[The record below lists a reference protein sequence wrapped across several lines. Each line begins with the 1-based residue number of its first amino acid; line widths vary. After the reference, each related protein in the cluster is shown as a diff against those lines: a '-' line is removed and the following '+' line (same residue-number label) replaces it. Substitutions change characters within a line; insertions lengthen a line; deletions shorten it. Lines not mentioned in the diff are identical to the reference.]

1 LGPVV
6 LPAQRLRRAVAGID
20 YWPATTHAPGA
31 GRYVRELVRAMA
43 RLEDRPELRLLDVG
57 PGPRALEAH
66 ALGLDGAR
74 GVRRVSLAMPRRA
87 LAALWGVGLGA
98 ERLLGGCDLFQRV
111 FPLDPRAGRA
121 RQVLAVLELPPEG
134 SPEESP
140 WRRALERA
148 DALVLSELA
157 AREVRRRFGLAPER
171 VHLASPGCEH
181 WARELGPPLARA
193 DPPRILA
200 LGRTD
205 ARRRHAELL
214 GAFERL
220 RRRGSEA
227 RLVFAGGRGDAAAE
241 LDAAIAASPFASEVR
256 WIERPREAELPA
268 LVARSSVLTHLSEGE
283 LSAVTP
289 LEGFS
294 LGLAVVASPLP
305 AFVEALGEH
314 SIWVGTPGG
323 APDVEELALALE
335 RALDTAAD
343 PAAEAA
349 RRARASAFTWE
360 RSARLTLEAWERI
373 LART

>member
-1 LGPVV
+1 LA
-6 LPAQRLRRAVAGID
+6 PASSSGRSGYVAGID

-31 GRYVRELVRAMA
+31 GRYVRELVRAMV
-43 RLEDRPELRLLDVG
+43 RLEERPELRLLDVG
-57 PGPRALEAH
+57 PGARVLGPE
-66 ALGLDGAR
+66 ALGLAGAR
-74 GVRRVSLAMPRRA
+74 GVRRLKLALPRRA
-87 LAALWGVGLGA
+87 LAAVSKVGLGA

-111 FPLDPRAGRA
+111 FPLDPPAGRA

-134 SPEESP
+134 SPEEEP
-140 WRRALERA
+140 WRRALECA
-148 DALVLSELA
+148 DALVLSEFA
-157 AREVRRRFGLAPER
+157 GREVRRRFGLELER

-181 WARELGPPLARA
+181 WARDLGSPAARA
-193 DPPRILA
+193 DPPRILV

-205 ARRRHAELL
+205 ARRRHPELL
-214 GAFERL
+214 GAFEEL
-220 RRRGSEA
+220 RRRGAEA

-241 LDAAIAASPFASEVR
+241 LDLAIAASPFARDVR

-268 LVARSSVLTHLSEGE
+268 LVARSAVLAHLSEGE

-305 AFVEALGEH
+305 ALIEALGEH
-314 SIWVGTPGG
+314 AIWAGTPGG

-349 RRARASAFTWE
+349 RRARASAFIWE

-373 LART
+373 LARA

>member
-1 LGPVV
+1 MA
-6 LPAQRLRRAVAGID
+6 PASSSGRPGYVAGID
-20 YWPATTHAPGA
+20 FWPATTHAPGA
-31 GRYVRELVRAMA
+31 GRYVRELVRAMV
-43 RLEDRPELRLLDVG
+43 RLEERPELRLLDVG
-57 PGPRALEAH
+57 PGARVLGPG

-74 GVRRVSLAMPRRA
+74 GVRRLELALPRRA
-87 LAALWGVGLGA
+87 LAALSKVGLGA

-111 FPLDPRAGRA
+111 FPLDPPAGRA

-134 SPEESP
+134 SRQETP

-157 AREVRRRFGLAPER
+157 AREVRRRFGLEPDR

-181 WARELGPPLARA
+181 WARDLGPAVPRA
-193 DPPRILA
+193 DPPQILA

-220 RRRGSEA
+220 RRQGTHA
-227 RLVFAGGRGDAAAE
+227 RLVFAGGRGDAAAG
-241 LDAAIAASPFASEVR
+241 LDVAIATSPFARDVR
-256 WIERPREAELPA
+256 RIERPREAELPA
-268 LVARSSVLTHLSEGE
+268 LVARSAVLAHLSEGE

-289 LEGFS
+289 LEGLS

-314 SIWVGTPGG
+314 AIWAGKPGDT
-323 APDVEELALALE
+323 PDVEDLALALE
-335 RALDTAAD
+335 RALASASD
-343 PAAEAA
+343 PAAQAA
-349 RRARASAFTWE
+349 RRAHASAFTWE
-360 RSARLTLEAWERI
+360 RSARLTLEAWGRI
-373 LART
+373 LARA